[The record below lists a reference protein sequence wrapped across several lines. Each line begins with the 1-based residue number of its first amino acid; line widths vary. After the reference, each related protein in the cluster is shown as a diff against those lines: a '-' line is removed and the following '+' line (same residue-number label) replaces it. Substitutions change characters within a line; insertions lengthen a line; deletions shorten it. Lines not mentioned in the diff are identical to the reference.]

1 MDLKAVMTEIGT
13 ALDTHRRST
22 GVRGRTRP
30 HRRSHQGR
38 GCGRALPD
46 PGRLPTARTR
56 GVRTASNNRCCSS
69 SGRPTDRSTLDK
81 LTAYAA
87 GGASGVKAAIEAHAY
102 TSCDVVTVDSVD
114 VDDVTYAGIDYL
126 AAVFN
131 LNIVGQGA

>member
-13 ALDTHRRST
+13 ALDTIDAVRVYV
-22 GVRGRTRP
+22 GV
-30 HRRSHQGR
+30 
-38 GCGRALPD
+38 
-46 PGRLPTARTR
+46 PGRIDVPTR
-56 GVRTASNNRCCSS
+56 GAAAVVPYPTRVTYDSTYARGMDRIEQPVLLVV
-69 SGRPTDRSTLDK
+69 GRPTDRSTLDK

-87 GGASGVKAAIEAHAY
+87 GTGGVKAAIEAHAY